1 MSLGALVAKPTLTH
15 SFSLHRE
22 HSNGRV
28 ICAVWEMMVGTNYDD
43 CWLGYI
49 RLLIL
54 EILQVPTGFDYD
66 PTSQQPVDRWTRAEL
81 NYGCVDFIA
90 SAEYMVRPPQPPA
103 FVFVID
109 TSFRAIESGVIPIVI
124 TSILESLDNIPNED
138 GRTKVA
144 IITVDNAVG
153 FYKLVGDEPE
163 LLVVGDLSD
172 VYLPRA
178 AGDLLVDLTEAK
190 TLLRDLLERMK
201 TMYNETH
208 VANNCLGVAL
218 QAAKKLLVR

>member
-1 MSLGALVAKPTLTH
+1 
-15 SFSLHRE
+15 
-22 HSNGRV
+22 
-28 ICAVWEMMVGTNYDD
+28 MVGTNHDD

-49 RLLIL
+49 RLLTL

-163 LLVVGDLSD
+163 MLVVGDLSD

-201 TMYNETH
+201 TMYNETR